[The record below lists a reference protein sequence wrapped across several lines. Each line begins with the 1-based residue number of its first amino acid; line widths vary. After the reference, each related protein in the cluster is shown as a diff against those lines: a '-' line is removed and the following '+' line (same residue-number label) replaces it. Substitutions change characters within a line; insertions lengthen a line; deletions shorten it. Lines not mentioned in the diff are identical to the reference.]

1 MVVYTNGESTV
12 DAPMRWLYPEGE
24 WPLKHEVEA
33 SLKGLNHFAWA
44 IKEAAEE
51 ADLIHVNSA
60 PGLSFSRFTDVPM
73 VYTVHHAFEE
83 SLARVLSILS
93 GCFLR
98 HDQRLSAGEAQHA
111 AHEDDSPRN

>member
-12 DAPMRWLYPEGE
+12 DVPMRWLYPEGE

-44 IKEAAEE
+44 IQEAARE

-60 PGLSFSRFTDVPM
+60 PGLSFASFTDVPM
-73 VYTVHHAFEE
+73 VYTVHHAYDD
-83 SLARVLSILS
+83 RWLSFTSPTLK
-93 GCFLR
+93 FLMSR
-98 HDQRLSAGEAQHA
+98 SVIFSAK
-111 AHEDDSPRN
+111 S